1 MILIILFLI
10 CLIISIFYLFSD
22 SKQNRIKCY
31 SSCCYDEDD
40 PFEDKKMMD
49 IMLQNC
55 EEEVMEDIK
64 SSVLVYPDPY
74 EMNPEDMMYLGE
86 DGELLEDL

>member
-40 PFEDKKMMD
+40 IFEEEMMD

-55 EEEVMEDIK
+55 EEEVMEDMK

>member
-1 MILIILFLI
+1 MILIILVLI

-31 SSCCYDEDD
+31 SSYCYDEDD
-40 PFEDKKMMD
+40 IFEEEMMD

-55 EEEVMEDIK
+55 EEEVMEDMK